1 MGRLRQRV
9 SGNSIFA
16 KPRIGLLGGSF
27 NPTHEGHLHISLMAL
42 QRLGLDE
49 VWWLVSP
56 SNPLK
61 KSHDLA
67 PYDSRLA
74 GARKMAR
81 HPRITVSDFEA
92 RVGTNYTVHT
102 LRALMRRFG
111 GVRFVWIAGADIL
124 IEMPLWRDWEAI
136 FRAVPIAIF
145 DRPTYS
151 LKALS
156 GLVAQRFGRARLSER
171 HAAKLAEQSPPAWTF
186 IHGRCNPTSATKLR
200 KGGA

>member
-1 MGRLRQRV
+1 MGGLRQHV

-49 VWWLVSP
+49 LWWLVSP

-92 RVGTNYTVHT
+92 RAGTSYTVHT

-111 GVRFVWIAGADIL
+111 GVRFVWLAGADIL
-124 IEMPLWRDWEAI
+124 TQMPLWRDWDAI
-136 FRAVPIAIF
+136 FRTVPIAIF

-156 GLVAQRFGRARLSER
+156 GLVAQRFGRAYLSPRRKARGTITTGLDVYPRPLQSHLR
-171 HAAKLAEQSPPAWTF
+171 HQAA
-186 IHGRCNPTSATKLR
+186 
-200 KGGA
+200 

>member
-1 MGRLRQRV
+1 M
-9 SGNSIFA
+9 FA

-27 NPTHEGHLHISLMAL
+27 NPAHEGHLHISLMAL

-61 KSHDLA
+61 EDRDLA
-67 PYDSRLA
+67 PYDSRLD
-74 GARKMAR
+74 GARAMAR
-81 HPRITVSDFEA
+81 HPRIKVSDFEA
-92 RVGTNYTVHT
+92 RAGTRYTIHT
-102 LRALMRRFG
+102 LRSLMRRFG

-124 IEMPLWRDWEAI
+124 TQMPLWRDWKVI
-136 FRAVPIAIF
+136 FQTVPIAIF

-156 GLVAQRFGRARLSER
+156 GLAAQRFGRCRLSPR
-171 HAAKLAEQSPPAWTF
+171 HAAKLAEQTPPAWTF
-186 IHGRCNPTSATKLR
+186 IHGRRNPASATKLR
-200 KGGA
+200 EGGA